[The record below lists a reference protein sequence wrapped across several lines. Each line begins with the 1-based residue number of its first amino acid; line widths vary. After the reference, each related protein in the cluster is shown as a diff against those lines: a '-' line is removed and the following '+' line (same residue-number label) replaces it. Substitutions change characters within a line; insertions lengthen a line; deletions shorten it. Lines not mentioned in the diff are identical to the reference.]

1 MTNLAS
7 IMEGTHTILQLH
19 KPIMELC
26 YVSFYLPEGKVRGF
40 TYKGCVTLDR
50 TSKRFCSCYQV
61 RERLEME
68 LREQSYGNFGDIIF
82 KRTTTKDFLTDLYK
96 LAAEKEELLSSLLRS
111 HHTLGLNAGRQEGKQ
126 QEVSGVPKLKGEDYS
141 GFTHQQEFFLNSTN
155 KDNLNH
161 NKVRKYR
168 RKQSSEELR
177 HRKGGKRIYEQ
188 HLSSLSVLDMQLENK
203 KMPPTRFCTRS
214 FPSSFYT
221 SSWRIVKDKEDL
233 PVDNSIRP
241 EQWIEEGYFLKNCKA
256 VKLDAEL
263 PSSGTKENNDTV
275 TAELVDNGE
284 CIPEVMKVPQSITLA
299 QSSQDGLS
307 NKLETSSKSAAA
319 KSLKSNKYTE
329 PICKEITGITVV
341 AEVQD
346 SEACT
351 KKVAKPPAES
361 LPDFHRD
368 KETIFPVITTVHNE
382 FISKT
387 DVCSVDEAAGDS
399 KNTVLWVKEEDS
411 SGLQYKAETMHIAD
425 ESCNLVGAVNK
436 ALLKVK
442 RSDSLDEAAEWKR
455 LQQIT
460 RGDRNLPGSIYE
472 KRTTVSQ
479 ESSKHLF
486 LNLPINESQDISQT
500 SNNLKL
506 EEKRLHSPSLAAV
519 SNVFSNSYPLSN
531 THKQMSPIPS
541 PLSSRL
547 PSPQLHHRIL
557 PLPTQNTED
566 ESTFNDYGSG
576 RHGAINFSF
585 SDLEPQFYLKLSE
598 PGELS
603 FATRQPGLH
612 QNATAGHF
620 EKCAVQEKLTTQT
633 QQNFCP
639 AESALKDD
647 FTERQTNL
655 DVANR
660 DEDTWI
666 LDCRMGHSNLF
677 AHPSEKEKIS
687 RNVLHLSLELN
698 PDLSPSEQDDKTPG
712 RLQTVW
718 PPPKATHEEVKV
730 GLKYTEAAH
739 LKLYKEGPPEYQAAI
754 LHLKREHKEEI
765 ETLKSQ
771 FELRVFHI
779 RGEHAVSTAQL
790 EENIAQLKNELD
802 NKLNRRSEKAKD
814 IGVSTE
820 DDNPPKTYRN
830 VCIQTDRET
839 FIKPSEEE
847 NRAVKNNQI
856 VPKKLNISSLS
867 HSISAQSE
875 NKDSYNVQFSESVLS
890 CQAKQMLSPPPPPPP
905 PPLPPPPLPPLPD
918 SSLQGLVP
926 PPPPL
931 PMGPTSVTSQFGSGP
946 PLPSSLSEGC
956 RDFQAPPPPPP
967 PPLPGLGP
975 PVPPPLPGS
984 GLPPPPPPP
993 GPGFSFNSTLSSNQG
1008 PRKPAIEP
1016 SRPMKPLYWTRIQL
1030 QGSRKTAVPMLWES
1044 LEEPDILDT
1053 TEFEYLF
1060 SKDTTQEKRKPLS
1073 ETYEKKNKAKKII
1086 KLLDGK
1092 RSQTVGILISSLH
1105 LEMKDIQQAIL
1116 CVDDSVVDLETL
1128 EALYENRAQKDELEK
1143 IKQYYQ
1149 TSKEEE
1155 LKLLDKPEQF
1165 LYELSQIPNFTER
1178 AQCIIFQSVFSEGIT
1193 AVHRKVEIITRVSKA
1208 LLNMTSVKEILG
1220 LILAFG
1226 NYMNGGNRTRG
1237 QADGFGLEILP
1248 KLKDVKS
1255 RDNGINLVDYVV
1267 IYYLRHCDKEA
1278 GTDKSIFPLPEPQDL
1293 FQASQVKFEDL
1304 IKDLRKL
1311 KRDLEASEK
1320 QMKLVCRESSEEHL
1334 QPFKDKLEEFFQ
1346 KAKEERKKEESSLEN
1361 AQKCFEETVGYFGI
1375 KPKPGEKEISPNY
1388 VFTVWYE
1395 FCSDFKT
1402 IWKRESKSI
1411 SKERIKVAQQ
1421 SVSKLTAEKK
1431 VETKKI
1437 NPTASLKE
1445 RLRQKEA
1452 SVTAN

>member
-1 MTNLAS
+1 MEEEENALPGSSELPDLENTAGGKPDIFTTFSVKTLFGFTTKFEPTASKEETVLKAFQPLHTNINTHADTWHERNDNDCNGDSENQPDMNSTSGQADPMSGRQTDLELDLAEQHELLFHHLRFVQTS
-7 IMEGTHTILQLH
+7 LSQSDNDDKDAILVQGTLVCTTSDTESDTESKDLDTNENDTSNSGLNNAALSAEALDYNNQNKEETESGGHNNSDDTVDIDDIQLH
-19 KPIMELC
+19 PPVSKQLSKELDG
-26 YVSFYLPEGKVRGF
+26 V
-40 TYKGCVTLDR
+40 
-50 TSKRFCSCYQV
+50 
-61 RERLEME
+61 LEH
-68 LREQSYGNFGDIIF
+68 D
-82 KRTTTKDFLTDLYK
+82 
-96 LAAEKEELLSSLLRS
+96 SS
-111 HHTLGLNAGRQEGKQ
+111 G
-126 QEVSGVPKLKGEDYS
+126 
-141 GFTHQQEFFLNSTN
+141 
-155 KDNLNH
+155 
-161 NKVRKYR
+161 
-168 RKQSSEELR
+168 
-177 HRKGGKRIYEQ
+177 
-188 HLSSLSVLDMQLENK
+188 
-203 KMPPTRFCTRS
+203 
-214 FPSSFYT
+214 
-221 SSWRIVKDKEDL
+221 KDKILMD
-233 PVDNSIRP
+233 
-241 EQWIEEGYFLKNCKA
+241 EQFSCL
-256 VKLDAEL
+256 L
-263 PSSGTKENNDTV
+263 
-275 TAELVDNGE
+275 
-284 CIPEVMKVPQSITLA
+284 
-299 QSSQDGLS
+299 
-307 NKLETSSKSAAA
+307 
-319 KSLKSNKYTE
+319 
-329 PICKEITGITVV
+329 
-341 AEVQD
+341 
-346 SEACT
+346 
-351 KKVAKPPAES
+351 
-361 LPDFHRD
+361 
-368 KETIFPVITTVHNE
+368 
-382 FISKT
+382 
-387 DVCSVDEAAGDS
+387 AAGDCPQELPEEEQRPS
-399 KNTVLWVKEEDS
+399 ADNTSLQKTALAEKTFQLPAFF
-411 SGLQYKAETMHIAD
+411 SGLRVRKKGLTTEDGETLTEIKPREND
-425 ESCNLVGAVNK
+425 L
-436 ALLKVK
+436 ALLKLRQPVK
-442 RSDSLDEAAEWKR
+442 KSSITSGLTTKKKTAEPKASPTFLEQLSHLLNIEVSKNEDRTEDFAEGSGEIEDSDEA
-455 LQQIT
+455 
-460 RGDRNLPGSIYE
+460 
-472 KRTTVSQ
+472 Q
-479 ESSKHLF
+479 EYKASSK
-486 LNLPINESQDISQT
+486 T
-500 SNNLKL
+500 
-506 EEKRLHSPSLAAV
+506 
-519 SNVFSNSYPLSN
+519 
-531 THKQMSPIPS
+531 
-541 PLSSRL
+541 
-547 PSPQLHHRIL
+547 
-557 PLPTQNTED
+557 
-566 ESTFNDYGSG
+566 
-576 RHGAINFSF
+576 
-585 SDLEPQFYLKLSE
+585 EPQFPSE
-598 PGELS
+598 EIKS
-603 FATRQPGLH
+603 S
-612 QNATAGHF
+612 
-620 EKCAVQEKLTTQT
+620 
-633 QQNFCP
+633 P
-639 AESALKDD
+639 AESAL
-647 FTERQTNL
+647 
-655 DVANR
+655 DVFKALFSR
-660 DEDTWI
+660 PPKKETTADTSELEAI
-666 LDCRMGHSNLF
+666 KRKMRN
-677 AHPSEKEKIS
+677 EKE
-687 RNVLHLSLELN
+687 SLKAVFERSKSKPGDGPSDKS

-730 GLKYTEAAH
+730 GLKYTEA
-739 LKLYKEGPPEYQAAI
+739 EYQAAI